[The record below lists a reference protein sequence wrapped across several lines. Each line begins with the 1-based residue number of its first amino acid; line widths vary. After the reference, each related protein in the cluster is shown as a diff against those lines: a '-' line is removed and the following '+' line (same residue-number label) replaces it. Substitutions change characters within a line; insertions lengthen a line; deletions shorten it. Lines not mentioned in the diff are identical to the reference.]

1 MPVALV
7 GIAYAG
13 YGGYALWAGA
23 AGWAAVS
30 AGMMVAGGAATLV
43 GNATGDKGLMETG
56 MLVGTVGSLGYAAT
70 SASSSAAA
78 AGEKSAADFAA
89 SGEPI
94 KMGASSL
101 PTDASLSKGL
111 MNGSSSVSGMPAAGI
126 QAGSNASVES
136 LILKS
141 QAAMEKTAMTNMMV
155 QTGSGVLQ
163 GLATYQTG
171 QENKKA
177 MDEQLAEKR
186 RLEERDYANR
196 NNLTNLKVQTPT
208 NLPNMQ
214 KVAQQRGLI
223 SAPSTLQV
231 A

>member
-1 MPVALV
+1 
-7 GIAYAG
+7 
-13 YGGYALWAGA
+13 
-23 AGWAAVS
+23 
-30 AGMMVAGGAATLV
+30 MMVAGGAATLV
-43 GNATGDKGLMETG
+43 GNATGDKGLTETG

-89 SGEPI
+89 SGEPM

-101 PTDASLSKGL
+101 PTDASLSKDL
-111 MNGSSSVSGMPAAGI
+111 MSGTASMGGTPLPAAP
-126 QAGSNASVES
+126 NASMEA
-136 LILKS
+136 LFAKS

>member
-7 GIAYAG
+7 GAAYVG

-30 AGMMVAGGAATLV
+30 AGVMVAGGAATLI
-43 GNATGDKGLMETG
+43 GSATGDKNLTETG
-56 MLVGTVGSLGYAAT
+56 LLVGAIGSIGYMAT
-70 SASSSAAA
+70 SPGPVAPDA
-78 AGEKSAADFAA
+78 KSAGNYAT
-89 SGEPI
+89 SGDTVNLANS
-94 KMGASSL
+94 GAKIGSEGDLANS
-101 PTDASLSKGL
+101 L
-111 MNGSSSVSGMPAAGI
+111 MNGSNSVSGMPATGTNTSIEALF
-126 QAGSNASVES
+126 A
-136 LILKS
+136 KS

-155 QTGSGVLQ
+155 QTGAGALQ

-177 MDEQLAEKR
+177 LDEQLAEKKR
-186 RLEERDYANR
+186 IEERDYANR
-196 NNLTNLKVQTPT
+196 NNLTKLKVQTPT

-223 SAPSTLQV
+223 SAPSATQV

>member
-1 MPVALV
+1 
-7 GIAYAG
+7 
-13 YGGYALWAGA
+13 
-23 AGWAAVS
+23 
-30 AGMMVAGGAATLV
+30 MMVAGGAATLV

-89 SGEPI
+89 SGEPM
-94 KMGASSL
+94 KMGAGSL
-101 PTDASLSKGL
+101 PTDASLSKDL
-111 MNGSSSVSGMPAAGI
+111 MSGTASMGGTPLPAAP
-126 QAGSNASVES
+126 NASMEA
-136 LILKS
+136 LFAKS

-155 QTGSGVLQ
+155 QTGAGALQ

-186 RLEERDYANR
+186 RLDERDYANR

>member
-1 MPVALV
+1 
-7 GIAYAG
+7 
-13 YGGYALWAGA
+13 
-23 AGWAAVS
+23 
-30 AGMMVAGGAATLV
+30 MMVAGGAATLV
-43 GNATGDKGLMETG
+43 GNATGDKGLIETG
-56 MLVGTVGSLGYAAT
+56 MLVGTVGSVGLAMSGGIPTA
-70 SASSSAAA
+70 ASSADATK
-78 AGEKSAADFAA
+78 GFAADA
-89 SGEPI
+89 SG
-94 KMGASSL
+94 KTVNLANSGAQIGNEADLAKS
-101 PTDASLSKGL
+101 L
-111 MNGSSSVSGMPAAGI
+111 MNGSGTVSGMPAAGI

-155 QTGSGVLQ
+155 QTGAGALQ

-196 NNLTNLKVQTPT
+196 NNLTNLKVQTPA